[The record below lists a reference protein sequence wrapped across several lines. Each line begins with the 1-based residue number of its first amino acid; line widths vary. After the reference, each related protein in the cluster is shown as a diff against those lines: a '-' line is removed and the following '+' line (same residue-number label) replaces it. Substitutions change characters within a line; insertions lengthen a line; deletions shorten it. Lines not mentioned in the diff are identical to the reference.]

1 MEELA
6 EVALR
11 SALAGVSAA
20 AGVTVSGIWKELVPQ
35 GQAFPALVFQMQS
48 ALDVD
53 THSGR
58 SWVDARYL
66 VKAVSEGYDDR
77 NANALALAI
86 DNALNHQ
93 RIEGSGVRL
102 EDVHRINRISTTET
116 RDGKVYRH
124 RGGSYR
130 MMIVIE

>member
-66 VKAVSEGYDDR
+66 IKAVTEGYDDR
-77 NANALALAI
+77 DAAALALAI
-86 DNALNHQ
+86 DGVLNHQ
-93 RIEGSGVRL
+93 RIEGAGVRL
-102 EDVHRINRISTTET
+102 EDVHRINRASTTET

-130 MMIVIE
+130 MMIVFE